1 MRRLVSFGAAFAVAL
16 SVTTG
21 VAFADDSN
29 NDNGGASGSASGAS
43 STSSSSTGTGV
54 DGAVGSLGNTV
65 GNVLGSASAS
75 NTTSTST
82 TATSTATPT
91 PAHHPHFP
99 AGHIGGRF
107 GGRFADPWYPGLP
120 GDFPQLIDGTYLPAN
135 QFGLINVGNIDVCGY
150 QNWGDLDGFGARSW
164 HGQWTG
170 ARHYFG
176 GNPSATWQA
185 LRSYAHCGP
194 TVVVQQLPTLI
205 DRSYLSLS
213 DYGLAQRVGVCGY
226 GTYNAFEQT
235 WGSRLGGRL
244 GGFRNH
250 LGGNLRGWNAG
261 WNRLRLQANCGPT
274 VVVVPSSNTV
284 TQEPSSTPATLAP
297 APAVTSVDPG
307 STSTDTPTT
316 QGTIPRGHVKDG
328 GFDAAYAAAHR
339 L

>member
-1 MRRLVSFGAAFAVAL
+1 MRNRFVSFGAALAVAL

-21 VAFADDSN
+21 VAYADDSN
-29 NDNGGASGSASGAS
+29 NDNGGASGTASGSS

-54 DGAVGSLGNTV
+54 DGAVGSVGNTV
-65 GNVLGSASAS
+65 TGLLGSASAS

-82 TATSTATPT
+82 TATSTAVPT
-91 PAHHPHFP
+91 PAHHPRF
-99 AGHIGGRF
+99 GGRF

-135 QFGLINVGNIDVCGY
+135 QFGLVNVGNIDVCGY
-150 QNWGDLDGFGARSW
+150 QNWGDLEGFAQRSW
-164 HGQWTG
+164 VGRGWGH
-170 ARHYFG
+170 AVPHFG
-176 GNPSATWQA
+176 GNPAATWLA

-194 TVVVQQLPTLI
+194 TVVVQHLPTLI

-213 DYGLAQRVGVCGY
+213 DYGLDQRVGVCGY
-226 GTYNAFEQT
+226 GTYNAFAQT

-244 GGFRNH
+244 GGFRNR

-284 TQEPSSTPATLAP
+284 TQEPASTPATLAP
-297 APAVTSVDPG
+297 APEVTSVDPG

-316 QGTIPRGHVKDG
+316 QGTIPRGPAKDG
-328 GFDAAYAAAHR
+328 GFDAAYAAAHG